1 MSIFEK
7 LPRLWWVLFFS
18 SFYQFERSLF
28 ILLLQCKILGFVACF
43 SSGVDFMEPEEKR
56 DGTNL

>member
-1 MSIFEK
+1 
-7 LPRLWWVLFFS
+7 VLIFS